1 MSGFISNVAPSSEE
15 PTRPPVVHSQQAVGA
30 IADAWLANTQGDDQV
45 LNGPSLPP
53 LPSPQVNAELAFS
66 PISVPIESSPT
77 PPPLTETYVQ
87 LQTVNIIQEPTV
99 ASSEPEIA
107 DGYLNPIMSSE
118 LLPEH
123 TLSLNETTNSDV
135 SAQTD
140 SVPTIC
146 RLCGDSELDSTQVVT
161 LDGNEVACDIFD
173 LILRSANIFDGSD
186 RCTDYRGEYFST
198 CCGTTSVDDGQSSV
212 GKCILCGG
220 SAPREDVDAIIFFS
234 GEMIYCTDLAT
245 KLLEEEDGISSD
257 SAICQT
263 SKNSYSEICCIQDPG
278 TSSGEVITSSAFSP
292 ATPEAFPEYWTV
304 ISSSN
309 HASTTTLSL
318 CSSLAV
324 LVGLLWID

>member
-1 MSGFISNVAPSSEE
+1 M
-15 PTRPPVVHSQQAVGA
+15 HSQQAIGA

-53 LPSPQVNAELAFS
+53 LPSPQVNAELALS
-66 PISVPIESSPT
+66 PISVPIESRPT
-77 PPPLTETYVQ
+77 LPPSTETSLQ
-87 LQTVNIIQEPTV
+87 LQTFNNIQEPTV
-99 ASSEPEIA
+99 VSSEPEIA
-107 DGYLNPIMSSE
+107 DEYLDLINSSE

-123 TLSLNETTNSDV
+123 TLGLNETTNSDV

-146 RLCGDSELDSTQVVT
+146 GLCGDSELDSTQVVT

-186 RCTDYRGEYFST
+186 QCSAYRGEYFST
-198 CCGTTSVDDGQSSV
+198 CCGTTSGDDGQSSV
-212 GKCILCGG
+212 GKCILCGD

-234 GEMIYCTDLAT
+234 GEVIYCTDLAT
-245 KLLEEEDGISSD
+245 KLLVEDGISSD

-263 SKNSYSEICCIQDPG
+263 SKNSYSEMCCIQDPG
-278 TSSGEVITSSAFSP
+278 TSSGGVLTSSAFAP
-292 ATPEAFPEYWTV
+292 ATPEAFPEYWTAV
-304 ISSSN
+304 SLSN
-309 HASTTTLSL
+309 YASTTTISL

-324 LVGLLWID
+324 LVGLLRID

>member
-1 MSGFISNVAPSSEE
+1 MHGFISNVAPSSEE
-15 PTRPPVVHSQQAVGA
+15 PTRPPAVHSQQAIGA

-53 LPSPQVNAELAFS
+53 LPSPQVNAESALS

-77 PPPLTETYVQ
+77 PPPSTETYLQV
-87 LQTVNIIQEPTV
+87 QTVDIIQEPTV
-99 ASSEPEIA
+99 AFSEPEI
-107 DGYLNPIMSSE
+107 DLNPITSSE

-123 TLSLNETTNSDV
+123 NLSLNETTNSDV

-146 RLCGDSELDSTQVVT
+146 RLCGDSGLDSTQVVT
-161 LDGNEVACDIFD
+161 LDGNEVTCDIFD
-173 LILRSANIFDGSD
+173 LIFRSANIFDGSD
-186 RCTDYRGEYFST
+186 RCSDYRDEYFST

-212 GKCILCGG
+212 GKCILCGD

-234 GEMIYCTDLAT
+234 GEVIYCTDLAT

-278 TSSGEVITSSAFSP
+278 TSSGEMFTSSAFSP
-292 ATPEAFPEYWTV
+292 ATPEAFPEYWTA

-309 HASTTTLSL
+309 HASTTTISL
-318 CSSLAV
+318 CSSLTV

>member
-1 MSGFISNVAPSSEE
+1 MHGFISNVAPSSEE
-15 PTRPPVVHSQQAVGA
+15 PTRPPAVHSQQAIGA

-53 LPSPQVNAELAFS
+53 LPSPQVNAESALS

-77 PPPLTETYVQ
+77 PPPSTETYLQV
-87 LQTVNIIQEPTV
+87 QTVDIIQEPTV
-99 ASSEPEIA
+99 AFSEPEIA
-107 DGYLNPIMSSE
+107 DEYLNPITSSE

-123 TLSLNETTNSDV
+123 NLSLNETTNSDV

-146 RLCGDSELDSTQVVT
+146 RLCGDSGLDSTQVVT
-161 LDGNEVACDIFD
+161 LDGNEVTCDIFD
-173 LILRSANIFDGSD
+173 LIFRSANIFDGSD
-186 RCTDYRGEYFST
+186 RCSDYRGEYFST

-212 GKCILCGG
+212 GKCILCGD

-234 GEMIYCTDLAT
+234 GEVIYCTDLAT

-278 TSSGEVITSSAFSP
+278 TSSGEMFTSSAFSP
-292 ATPEAFPEYWTV
+292 ATPEAFPEYWTA

-309 HASTTTLSL
+309 HASTTTISL
-318 CSSLAV
+318 CSSLTV